1 MNAAPL
7 PPTEGAG
14 TPAPSPGGWAM
25 FREIMKHGGEWLR
38 PQRKGLVLAAGLG
51 LAVSLAHIL
60 AAQLCGTLVSTLSL
74 PAAER
79 SAGLLVG
86 LLLGWVVCV
95 LAAPLLSL
103 IERVQDTRVDGLTQA
118 ALRTRLMATV
128 LGRPPA
134 FFHAHP
140 SGELGMLLRET
151 ATECCLLAKQVI
163 VEMPMQMVAMLV
175 TLVVAAMHLTWMG
188 LGSFW
193 GAFAIL
199 AGLLVLTAFVA
210 RILSRRGQAIREVS
224 DRLRKTNMRTAGFVN
239 DTLNSVSE
247 IQAFRGESW
256 IHARLRDMLAQWVD
270 SRVLQT
276 RSTETFNL
284 FTGLPSVL
292 VQVLLLGTA
301 VVLAV
306 LSGKADSTQAG
317 GLVTL
322 VQLVPQLML
331 PLQAFA
337 ACQSMVQSGWPAFVS
352 VRELLDY
359 PVEQAGPESAG
370 SLAGAPVYAAPAA
383 AFREVNFAYSADSVP
398 ILEGFSAD
406 FPAGSFT
413 ALAGRI
419 GTGKSTLFRLL
430 LGFHQA
436 GSGLVTLDG
445 ADVEGLPLHELRSR
459 VAMLRQ
465 SSLFTNDSLRTNL
478 LLANPHA
485 DDATLIEALRTVKVY
500 ERLRAAL
507 HADTDEALLN
517 APLATGSIVSGGQGR
532 LLALA
537 RCLIRK
543 PSLLCLDEPGANVDG
558 MEKREM
564 AAQLRAACKGMTVI
578 VIDHDVEWLAEWCDR
593 FVVLDQGRAIYE
605 GPADEAFE
613 RCALLRQLAKGN
625 REKCAQSKDDAR
637 SLPAKALPARVPKT

>member
-1 MNAAPL
+1 
-7 PPTEGAG
+7 
-14 TPAPSPGGWAM
+14 M
-25 FREIMKHGGEWLR
+25 FREIIKQGGVWLR
-38 PQRKGLVLAAGLG
+38 PQRPGLILAAGLG

-74 PAAER
+74 PAGQR
-79 SAGLLVG
+79 SSGLLVG
-86 LLLGWVVCV
+86 LLLGWVVSV

-103 IERVQDTRVDGLTQA
+103 LERIQDTRVDGLTQA
-118 ALRTRLMATV
+118 ALRTRLLETV
-128 LGRPPA
+128 LARPPA

-140 SGELGMLLRET
+140 TGELGMLLRET

-163 VEMPMQMVAMLV
+163 VEMPMQIIAMLV
-175 TLVVAAMHLTWMG
+175 TLVVAAMHLTKMG
-188 LGSFW
+188 LGNFW

-199 AGLLVLTAFVA
+199 AGLLAVTAVVA
-210 RILSRRGQAIREVS
+210 RLLSRRGQAIREVS
-224 DRLRKTNMRTAGFVN
+224 DSLKKANLRTAGFVN

-256 IHARLRDMLAQWVD
+256 IHERLRAMLAHWVD
-270 SRVLQT
+270 ARVRQT

-306 LSGKADSTQAG
+306 ASGKADNTQAG

-337 ACQSMVQSGWPAFVS
+337 ACQSMVQSGWPSFIS

-359 PVEQAGPESAG
+359 PLEKPAGEHEGAVAELPPA
-370 SLAGAPVYAAPAA
+370 LAPTVV
-383 AFREVNFAYSADSVP
+383 FRDVNFAYMADSAP

-430 LGFHQA
+430 LGFHRA

-445 ADVEGLPLHELRSR
+445 ADVAGLPLHELRSR

-465 SSLFTNDSLRTNL
+465 APLFTNDSLRTNL
-478 LLANPHA
+478 LLANPRA
-485 DDATLIEALRTVKVY
+485 DDATLIEALRTVKIY
-500 ERLRAAL
+500 DRLRAAL
-507 HADTDEALLN
+507 RAESDQELLD

-543 PSLLCLDEPGANVDG
+543 PSFLCLDEPGAGVDG

-564 AAQLRAACKGMTVI
+564 AAQLRAACQGMTVI

-593 FVVLDQGRAIYE
+593 YVVLDQGRAIYE
-605 GPADEAFE
+605 GPANEAFE
-613 RCALLRQLAKGN
+613 RCALLRQLAKGDPQ
-625 REKCAQSKDDAR
+625 KSAQSNGAPR
-637 SLPAKALPARVPKT
+637 SLPVGTKPARVPKG